1 MLIKACFSCTFHK
14 IKADEGQRSYCQK
27 EYCWAEYSD
36 CMTIMALKHFL
47 REQGVS
53 LSSSDVQ
60 ANQPNQSLSYNT

>member
-1 MLIKACFSCTFHK
+1 MIIKACFLCKYHK
-14 IKADEGQRSYCQK
+14 IKVEEEQRSYCQK

-53 LSSSDVQ
+53 LSSADVQ
-60 ANQPNQSLSYNT
+60 ANQPNQSLSFNT